1 MIKYNHKNFMEI
13 LSFLTLSVMS
23 AGALI
28 GLGFLKKEGY
38 VDEGDNA
45 PAIVVG
51 GLISTFQAI
60 ASKIFRVK
68 QGD

>member
-1 MIKYNHKNFMEI
+1 MEFVGFI
-13 LSFLTLSVMS
+13 VLAIMS

-28 GLGFLKKEGY
+28 GLGFLQKEGY
-38 VDEGDNA
+38 IKDGDNA

-60 ASKIFRVK
+60 VSKIFRVRG
-68 QGD
+68 QQ